1 MRNAS
6 GKKGENERQ
15 SKTKKRPTG
24 TQAAKFF
31 GSTYDIFSIKR
42 VKRKFYI
49 ATTTEEK
56 CTKKCAARATLLF
69 LVFWLSR
76 PTDIFCHSRCCNRL
90 ASQDFIFFSK
100 L

>member
-56 CTKKCAARATLLF
+56 
-69 LVFWLSR
+69 
-76 PTDIFCHSRCCNRL
+76 
-90 ASQDFIFFSK
+90 
-100 L
+100 